1 VSRDVPLA
9 GCQGTVTADE
19 AWHQGT
25 SRAWETYFA
34 VCAAGVTVFVTVNP
48 VRDRFLLVG
57 LLAAMTAW
65 YVLFGRRIVARPN
78 RGWRSPVFHLVLLSL
93 FVVTVSLASIT
104 TFLLFALC
112 PLVYM
117 TVPTRAAHAVVV
129 AYAFAPAVVGLI
141 AEGPASLTVTVPIG
155 VIVTAIS
162 VAMAL
167 TIQRIELIS
176 DERAALIVE
185 LDSTRAEVARLSREA
200 GIAEERQRLAG
211 DIHDTVA
218 QGLSSVVMLV
228 EAADAMLDRDPVAAR
243 GHLALAARTARENLD
258 EARAIVGALTPS
270 PLADA
275 TLADALRRLSQR
287 FASESGTAIA
297 VRVGGDDRPLP
308 TSIEVVLLRV
318 AQEALTNA
326 RKHSQASTVDLEL
339 TYASGGVCLE
349 VTDDGGGFDV
359 AALSPGYGLGAM
371 RARVEQVGGR
381 LIITS
386 GPNRGTTVRAEVTT

>member
-1 VSRDVPLA
+1 
-9 GCQGTVTADE
+9 VTGGRSTGDE

-25 SRAWETYFA
+25 SRAWEIYFA
-34 VCAAGVTVFVTVNP
+34 VCAAGVTVFATVTPDHN
-48 VRDRFLLVG
+48 RVG
-57 LLAAMTAW
+57 GPYVVVGVLAVMSAW
-65 YVLFGRRIVARPN
+65 YLLFGRRIVARPD
-78 RGWRSPVFHLVLLSL
+78 RGWRGPVFQAVQLGL
-93 FVVTVSLASIT
+93 FVVAVSVASLT

-117 TVPTRAAHAVVV
+117 TLPTRAAHLVVV
-129 AYAFAPAVVGLI
+129 GYAFTPAAVTLVTD
-141 AEGPASLTVTVPIG
+141 GPSSLTVTVPVG

-167 TIQRIELIS
+167 TIERIEHIS

-228 EAADAMLDRDPVAAR
+228 EAADATLVRDPDTAR

-258 EARAIVGALTPS
+258 EARAIVAALTPS
-270 PLADA
+270 PLAEA

-287 FASESGTAIA
+287 FAGDTGTAA
-297 VRVGGDDRPLP
+297 TVRVTGDDRPLP
-308 TSIEVVLLRV
+308 TGIEVVLLRV

-326 RKHSQASTVDLEL
+326 RKHAEASTVDLEL
-339 TYASGGVCLE
+339 AYTSGGVSLE
-349 VTDDGGGFDV
+349 VTDDGGGFDI

-381 LIITS
+381 LLITS
-386 GPNRGTTVRAEVTT
+386 GPDRGTTVRAEATA